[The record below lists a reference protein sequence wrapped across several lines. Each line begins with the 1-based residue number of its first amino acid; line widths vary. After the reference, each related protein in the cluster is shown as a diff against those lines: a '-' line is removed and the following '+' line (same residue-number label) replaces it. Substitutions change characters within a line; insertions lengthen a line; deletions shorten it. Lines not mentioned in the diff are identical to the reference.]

1 MTEYMLLRLTKAGT
15 AAGGF
20 ALAIGA
26 AAVMRKI
33 WRHMCQGKESQV

>member
-1 MTEYMLLRLTKAGT
+1 MAGYMLLRLMMAGT

-20 ALAIGA
+20 ALMIGTA
-26 AAVMRKI
+26 AMMRGI